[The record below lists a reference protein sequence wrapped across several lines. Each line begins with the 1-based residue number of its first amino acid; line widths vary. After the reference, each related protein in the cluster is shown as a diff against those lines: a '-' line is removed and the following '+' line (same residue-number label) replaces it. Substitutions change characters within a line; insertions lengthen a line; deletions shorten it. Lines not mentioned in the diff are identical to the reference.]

1 MLQAVVIGRSG
12 KDTRE
17 ALPNRVSVKDLSYD
31 SQIKDYT
38 MDYDAKEVQCTDN
51 TFAVTKAGATV
62 TFNFT
67 GSGAGETY
75 FNING
80 LDYEGAAQFQLY
92 FGKRK
97 FDPLDLYS
105 KADWKELSHNE
116 KKKIFKN
123 FSLKLLSAVFAVVLW
138 TVIVNIYDPNT
149 SYTFS
154 NITVQLINTQSL
166 TDKDY
171 SYEVVDGGKISVT
184 VSGPKSVVTDL
195 KTSDISATADLSKVT
210 AFTDYVDI
218 QVQVIKDGQVL
229 NNVEAVPR
237 TSALKLS
244 IENRDTKTLSLDVN
258 TTGSTASGYTVA
270 STSSSPTYIK
280 VTGPTSLLESVAALS
295 VNVDVSGAKEDIST
309 SADVK
314 MLDEDG
320 NEIVNDALELSCTK
334 ADINVD
340 IARMKT
346 VSITAKTGG
355 TPSDGYII
363 TDTIL
368 SQASAVITGS
378 DDLLGKVDPSQNI
391 NADGLS
397 ADKTYT
403 FRLSDYVPSGI
414 KFVSDSSLTV
424 TVKIAQKA
432 TKQISLSA
440 SEITLNNIQ
449 QN

>member
-1 MLQAVVIGRSG
+1 M
-12 KDTRE
+12 
-17 ALPNRVSVKDLSYD
+17 
-31 SQIKDYT
+31 
-38 MDYDAKEVQCTDN
+38 KE
-51 TFAVTKAGATV
+51 
-62 TFNFT
+62 
-67 GSGAGETY
+67 
-75 FNING
+75 
-80 LDYEGAAQFQLY
+80 
-92 FGKRK
+92 
-97 FDPLDLYS
+97 
-105 KADWKELSHNE
+105 
-116 KKKIFKN
+116 KIFKN

-295 VNVDVSGAKEDIST
+295 VNIDVSGAKEDIST

-320 NEIVNDALELSCTK
+320 NEIVNCHVL
-334 ADINVD
+334 
-340 IARMKT
+340 
-346 VSITAKTGG
+346 
-355 TPSDGYII
+355 
-363 TDTIL
+363 
-368 SQASAVITGS
+368 
-378 DDLLGKVDPSQNI
+378 
-391 NADGLS
+391 
-397 ADKTYT
+397 
-403 FRLSDYVPSGI
+403 
-414 KFVSDSSLTV
+414 
-424 TVKIAQKA
+424 
-432 TKQISLSA
+432 KQISML
-440 SEITLNNIQ
+440 I
-449 QN
+449 

>member
-1 MLQAVVIGRSG
+1 M
-12 KDTRE
+12 
-17 ALPNRVSVKDLSYD
+17 
-31 SQIKDYT
+31 
-38 MDYDAKEVQCTDN
+38 KE
-51 TFAVTKAGATV
+51 
-62 TFNFT
+62 
-67 GSGAGETY
+67 
-75 FNING
+75 
-80 LDYEGAAQFQLY
+80 
-92 FGKRK
+92 
-97 FDPLDLYS
+97 
-105 KADWKELSHNE
+105 
-116 KKKIFKN
+116 KIFKN

-309 SADVK
+309 S
-314 MLDEDG
+314 
-320 NEIVNDALELSCTK
+320 
-334 ADINVD
+334 
-340 IARMKT
+340 
-346 VSITAKTGG
+346 
-355 TPSDGYII
+355 
-363 TDTIL
+363 
-368 SQASAVITGS
+368 
-378 DDLLGKVDPSQNI
+378 
-391 NADGLS
+391 
-397 ADKTYT
+397 
-403 FRLSDYVPSGI
+403 
-414 KFVSDSSLTV
+414 
-424 TVKIAQKA
+424 
-432 TKQISLSA
+432 
-440 SEITLNNIQ
+440 
-449 QN
+449 